1 MGAASKKRSLEAK
14 QRSTQH
20 THANLIQD
28 EEEAFFSEPDPVS
41 TVGLASSLTSQTS
54 LEQLKEVTK
63 LYFWDSH
70 MRYSHGAMT
79 AFPYTLVHP
88 PV

>member
-1 MGAASKKRSLEAK
+1 MSLSVGAAKKKRSLAAK
-14 QRSTQH
+14 QKSTEH
-20 THANLIQD
+20 ANANLIQD

-63 LYFWDSH
+63 LYLWDSH
-70 MRYSHGAMT
+70 MGSHMT
-79 AFPYTLVHP
+79 ASPNSYAP
-88 PV
+88 SS